1 MRPYS
6 KDLRR
11 RIVEVIQENE
21 ESQTEIAVRFAVSIS
36 FVEKL
41 WRRFRTTGSY
51 EAKPHAGGRER
62 SLAAYEELIRAEV
75 KAQSDITLEELAKKV
90 AEASG
95 KPRIGIMTMCDELRR
110 LKLRRKKKRFTPRS
124 VIRSG
129 CRRDAA
135 SIRWKSR
142 LRWFHGSSFWTKRA
156 VILP

>member
-11 RIVEVIQENE
+11 LIVGVIQENE
-21 ESQTEIAVRFAVSIS
+21 ESQTEIAERFAVSIS

-110 LKLRRKKKRFTPRS
+110 LKLRRKKN
-124 VIRSG
+124 G
-129 CRRDAA
+129 LRRGA
-135 SIRWKSR
+135 
-142 LRWFHGSSFWTKRA
+142 
-156 VILP
+156 

>member
-11 RIVEVIQENE
+11 LIVEVIQENE
-21 ESQTEIAVRFAVSIS
+21 ESQTEIAERFTVSIS

-62 SLAAYEELIRAEV
+62 SLAAYEALIRAEV

-110 LKLRRKKKRFTPRS
+110 LKLRRKKN
-124 VIRSG
+124 G
-129 CRRDAA
+129 LRRGA
-135 SIRWKSR
+135 
-142 LRWFHGSSFWTKRA
+142 
-156 VILP
+156 